1 LGTQSSIDV
10 VVLIAFYV
18 LGAEGYFSLV
28 LCTYRFLIHH
38 HEFAMPISASWLEG
52 KRKKGPKGDRPPWYR
67 RFATA
72 MTARDAEGNKQPW
85 TMTVIHWVLIGVS
98 GVMPKFARRE

>member
-1 LGTQSSIDV
+1 
-10 VVLIAFYV
+10 
-18 LGAEGYFSLV
+18 
-28 LCTYRFLIHH
+28 
-38 HEFAMPISASWLEG
+38 MPISASWLEG
-52 KRKKGPKGDRPPWYR
+52 KRKKGSKGDRPPWYR

-98 GVMPKFARRE
+98 DVMIYVRVARIEGRGPARTGR